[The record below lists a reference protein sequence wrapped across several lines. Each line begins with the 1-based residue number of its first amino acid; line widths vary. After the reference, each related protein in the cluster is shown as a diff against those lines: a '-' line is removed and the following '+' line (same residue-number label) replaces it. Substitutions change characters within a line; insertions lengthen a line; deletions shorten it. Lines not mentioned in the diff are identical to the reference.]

1 MLNSYLQYLQFE
13 KRYSVHTL
21 KAYQSDIGQFREYL
35 LREYDIT
42 DITLVSSSMIRSWIV
57 SLMDSGDSARTIN
70 RKLSALKSFFKFLKK
85 QDKLKVNPFAKVLA
99 PKTKKKLPEFIDEI
113 QMDSMFDQFE
123 GQDTFEGLRNRLI
136 VEILYSSGI
145 RRSELIALETGNIDF
160 FNMTIKVTGKG
171 NKERIIPIGSSLIE
185 TIKKYLEQ
193 KATFFEGKE
202 VNETVLF
209 VTIKGQELYPKKVY
223 NIVHTVLSRVTTLQK
238 KSPHV
243 LRHSFAT
250 HLLANGAPLNA
261 IKELL
266 GHASLSATQVYTHNN
281 IEQLKEAYKLAHPK
295 A

>member
-21 KAYQSDIGQFREYL
+21 KAYQSDIGQFRDYL

-193 KATFFEGKE
+193 KATFFESKE